1 MNTEETL
8 NQLVNLYETHRTE
21 EGTLTPHEFLEFW
34 EAAQRHS
41 EGWDEAQDAKWKIAE
56 QAMKQ
61 QRDGEALDALF
72 ASPHPSLPGLQG
84 ETPIVRDIDGL
95 RKEG

>member
-1 MNTEETL
+1 MKTEE
-8 NQLVNLYETHRTE
+8 
-21 EGTLTPHEFLEFW
+21 
-34 EAAQRHS
+34 
-41 EGWDEAQDAKWKIAE
+41 WKIAE

-95 RKEG
+95 RKEGKNNEGTPHSNRAGRDVGEA